1 MDHGPG
7 AFVLVRTL
15 LALCVDA
22 MPVPDF
28 KHVDFLVLPP
38 QEEDNS
44 CLVKAFCSLFFTV
57 LRSL

>member
-1 MDHGPG
+1 M
-7 AFVLVRTL
+7 LVRTL